1 MQNDNY
7 IVVFGWMCN
16 ELGLSGT
23 ELLAFALIYGFTQ
36 DGETWFQGNRRYI
49 AETLNISRP
58 TVDKALNSLIDKGL
72 LYKDVRQMQDI
83 TVNRYKVSLQ
93 GIKIFDRGCKETLQG
108 GVKKLDRGCKD
119 SLHKNTIDNTNNDIT
134 NDNTTLKRKKK
145 KAATRDVYFPND
157 ELLDKAFR
165 DYVNMRIEIKK
176 PFVTDEAIDKAMQKL
191 TRLSGGNNDI
201 AIQICNESVMNS
213 WQGLFAIRSGG
224 SGRSQ
229 EAAIDWSKV

>member
-23 ELLAFALIYGFTQ
+23 ELLVFALIYGFTQ

-58 TVDKALNSLIDKGL
+58 TVDKALNSLIEKGL
-72 LYKDVRQMQDI
+72 LFKDVRQMQDI
-83 TVNRYKVSLQ
+83 TVNRYQVFLQ
-93 GIKIFDRGCKETLQG
+93 GVKKLDRGCKETLQG
-108 GVKKLDRGCKD
+108 GVKKLDRGCKET
-119 SLHKNTIDNTNNDIT
+119 LHKNTINNTNNNIA

-145 KAATRDVYFPND
+145 SAVTRDVYFPND

-165 DYVNMRIEIKK
+165 DFVEMRISIKK
-176 PFVTDEAIDKAMQKL
+176 PLATDSAIQKQMDKVIKMSKGNNDEAI
-191 TRLSGGNNDI
+191 
-201 AIQICNESVMNS
+201 QILDQSTMNS
-213 WQGLFAIRSGG
+213 WQGLYPVKSGE
-224 SGRSQ
+224 SGQPQSLYDKWMN
-229 EAAIDWSKV
+229 A

>member
-23 ELLAFALIYGFTQ
+23 ELLVFALIYGFTQ

-72 LYKDVRQMQDI
+72 LYKDVRQMQDV

-108 GVKKLDRGCKD
+108 GVKKLDRGCKE
-119 SLHKNTIDNTNNDIT
+119 SLHKNTIDNTNNDIA

-145 KAATRDVYFPND
+145 TAVTRDVYFPND

-165 DYVNMRIEIKK
+165 DFVEMRISIKK
-176 PFVTDEAIDKAMQKL
+176 PFATDSAIQKQMDKVIKMSKGNNDEAI
-191 TRLSGGNNDI
+191 
-201 AIQICNESVMNS
+201 QILDQSTMNS
-213 WQGLFAIRSGG
+213 WQGLYPVKSGD
-224 SGRSQ
+224 SQ
-229 EAAIDWSKV
+229 PQSLYDKWMNA

>member
-23 ELLAFALIYGFTQ
+23 ELLVFALIYGFTQ

-93 GIKIFDRGCKETLQG
+93 G
-108 GVKKLDRGCKD
+108 VKKLDRGCKE
-119 SLHKNTIDNTNNDIT
+119 SLHKNTIDNTNNDIA

-145 KAATRDVYFPND
+145 NAVTRDVYFPND

-165 DYVNMRIEIKK
+165 DFVEMRISIKK
-176 PFVTDEAIDKAMQKL
+176 PFATDSAIQKQIDKVIKMSKGNNDEAI
-191 TRLSGGNNDI
+191 
-201 AIQICNESVMNS
+201 QILDQSTMNS
-213 WQGLFAIRSGG
+213 WQGLYPVKSGD
-224 SGRSQ
+224 SQ
-229 EAAIDWSKV
+229 PQSLYDKWMNA